1 MNFSWIPYYKE
12 FADKLLL
19 FKNNR
24 NSLLR
29 LIYDNREE
37 LLARYFHDEKGEND
51 LCDDI
56 DSFSVFGLFNRKI
69 RPENRIHSTDT
80 FKKLLNIHSTIPNDF
95 DGIPIMN
102 IRSLISLDIDL
113 TEKKMTYKIYGIYLI
128 K

>member
-37 LLARYFHDEKGEND
+37 LLAIYFHD
-51 LCDDI
+51 
-56 DSFSVFGLFNRKI
+56 
-69 RPENRIHSTDT
+69 
-80 FKKLLNIHSTIPNDF
+80 KK
-95 DGIPIMN
+95 
-102 IRSLISLDIDL
+102 R
-113 TEKKMTYKIYGIYLI
+113 
-128 K
+128 

>member
-37 LLARYFHDEKGEND
+37 LLARYFHDEKVRM
-51 LCDDI
+51 I
-56 DSFSVFGLFNRKI
+56 YV
-69 RPENRIHSTDT
+69 T
-80 FKKLLNIHSTIPNDF
+80 
-95 DGIPIMN
+95 
-102 IRSLISLDIDL
+102 ISLVS
-113 TEKKMTYKIYGIYLI
+113 TKK
-128 K
+128 

>member
-56 DSFSVFGLFNRKI
+56 TSVHKKI
-69 RPENRIHSTDT
+69 GTS
-80 FKKLLNIHSTIPNDF
+80 
-95 DGIPIMN
+95 
-102 IRSLISLDIDL
+102 
-113 TEKKMTYKIYGIYLI
+113 
-128 K
+128 